1 MRFSRSYKLT
11 SFSMCR
17 EWLKEEEIV
26 SFVTKSLKCRQL
38 SVIKR
43 LSELAFCPLRLS
55 DGLGQDEGRGAGRG
69 QEGGGGGDG
78 GRAESQAGG
87 QAVKD
92 FNHMS

>member
-55 DGLGQDEGRGAGRG
+55 DGPGQDEGRG
-69 QEGGGGGDG
+69 GGGDG
-78 GRAESQAGG
+78 GEEGG
-87 QAVKD
+87 RG
-92 FNHMS
+92 